1 MADAALFDAV
11 AQALQ
16 KRTPF
21 DSLQARGTLRLAL
34 KDAGLEAKS
43 ITPAQM
49 RVVLERVLPSELR
62 SRGVRDF
69 DTVCASLLTVVDAVG
84 ADVVEASDAPEDL
97 FRRTRERVS

>member
-16 KRTPF
+16 KRTSF

-43 ITPAQM
+43 VTPAQM
-49 RVVLERVLPSELR
+49 RVVLERLLASELR
-62 SRGVRDF
+62 SRGVGDA
-69 DTVCASLLTVVDAVG
+69 DTVCASLLTVVAAIG
-84 ADVVEASDAPEDL
+84 ANARASDAPEDL
-97 FRRTRERVS
+97 FVRTRERVS

>member
-1 MADAALFDAV
+1 MADTALFDAV

-16 KRTPF
+16 NRTSF

-43 ITPAQM
+43 IRPAQM

-62 SRGVRDF
+62 SRGVKDF
-69 DTVCASLLTVVDAVG
+69 DAVCASLLTVVDAAG
-84 ADVVEASDAPEDL
+84 ADAAPASDAPEDL
-97 FRRTRERVS
+97 FRRTRERVA